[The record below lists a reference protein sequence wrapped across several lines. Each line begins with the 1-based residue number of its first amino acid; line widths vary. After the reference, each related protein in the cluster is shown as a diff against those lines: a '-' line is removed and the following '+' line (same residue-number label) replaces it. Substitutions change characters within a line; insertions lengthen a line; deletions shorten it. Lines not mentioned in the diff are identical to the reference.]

1 MPLAYDTQVQHRP
14 MEWNFLQYQSI
25 IDYCIGL
32 SWYRY
37 YIYNSGQKAFLFYP
51 ANISESKM

>member
-14 MEWNFLQYQSI
+14 MEWNFLQYKSI
-25 IDYCIGL
+25 IALVYHGAGT
-32 SWYRY
+32 
-37 YIYNSGQKAFLFYP
+37 IYNFGQNAFLLCP